1 MSHTPVLQPFVEF
14 AFMRRALVACAA
26 LCCGNAALGTLLI
39 LRRMALVG
47 DAMAHAVLPGAA
59 AGFLIAGFSL
69 WSMTL
74 GGVLAAIAVAVIAS
88 LISRLTPQREDASF
102 AAVYLVALA
111 IGVLLVSTGGTRVDL
126 LHLLFGTVLAVDD
139 EGLVLVVSVT
149 TLVLL
154 ALALVYRPL
163 VIDCLDRRFLPSLG
177 RSGTLVHITFVVL
190 VVLNLVAGFQVLGT
204 LMSVGMLILPA
215 AAARFWSA
223 TLEGLMAVALAI
235 GLVAGSLGLLL
246 SYHFNVASGPAIVL
260 VAGIGY
266 FISALMGPRESVL
279 ATRLARRHRA
289 A

>member
-1 MSHTPVLQPFVEF
+1 
-14 AFMRRALVACAA
+14 MRRALVACAA
-26 LCCGNAALGTLLI
+26 LCCGNAVLGTLLI

-74 GGVLAAIAVAVIAS
+74 GGVLAAVAVAVVAG

-111 IGVLLVSTGGTRVDL
+111 VGVLLVSIAGGRVDL

-139 EGLVLVVSVT
+139 AGLLLVVST
-149 TLVLL
+149 TTVVLF

-177 RSGTLVHITFVVL
+177 HSGTGVHLTFVVL
-190 VVLNLVAGFQVLGT
+190 VVLSLVAGFQVLGT
-204 LMSVGMLILPA
+204 LMSVGLLILPA
-215 AAARFWSA
+215 AAARFWIA
-223 TLEGLMAVALAI
+223 RLEGLMAVALMF
-235 GLVAGSLGLLL
+235 GLTACFAGLLL
-246 SYHFNVASGPAIVL
+246 SYHLNVASGPAIVL
-260 VAGIGY
+260 VSGVGY
-266 FISALMGPRESVL
+266 FLSALLGTRDSVF
-279 ATRLARRHRA
+279 ATRLARRHRLA
-289 A
+289 